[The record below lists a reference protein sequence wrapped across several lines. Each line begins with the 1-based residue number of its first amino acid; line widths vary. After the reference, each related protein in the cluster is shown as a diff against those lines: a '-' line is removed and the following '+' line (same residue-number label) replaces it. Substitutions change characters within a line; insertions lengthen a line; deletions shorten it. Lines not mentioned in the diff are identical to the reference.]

1 MSRSVLWLTV
11 LVGIAGCRSLALFWP
26 EQTRTVAAEYPY
38 LADKSVVILVRAPD
52 EVLFEHPH
60 VQWEL
65 ADHVRVALEGKIRG
79 VSIVE
84 PRKVFDMQRADQSW
98 RTQDPARLGRQF
110 QADRLMEIDLLQY
123 TTRDPD
129 SPFLLRAHILA
140 AVRVYNTE
148 YTDAQPAYRTEVRT
162 VYPPDG
168 PGRWGSDE
176 RSIRAAAMERFAQDL
191 AGRFY
196 DRKVVVK

>member
-1 MSRSVLWLTV
+1 MFRTV
-11 LVGIAGCRSLALFWP
+11 LLVAMLTPTVGCRSLALFWP
-26 EQTRTVAAEYPY
+26 EQTRTVPAEYPY
-38 LADKSVVILVRAPD
+38 LTDKSLVILVRAPD

-65 ADHVRVALEGKIRG
+65 ADHVRVALEGKVRG
-79 VSIVE
+79 VSIVD
-84 PRKVFDMQRADQSW
+84 PRKVFDVQRSDQTW
-98 RTQDPARLGRQF
+98 QTQDPARLGRQF
-110 QADRLMEIDLLQY
+110 QAERLLEIDLLQY

-129 SPFLLRAHILA
+129 SPFLLRGHILA

-148 YTDAQPAYRTEVRT
+148 YLDAQPAYRTEVRV

-176 RSIRAAAMERFAQDL
+176 RSIRAATMDAFAEDL